1 MQSGLMWTYPLGRY
15 YDVWYD
21 EVSSKEPTDRES
33 KAQLVDR
40 LRENPHTSEED
51 IRVEV
56 EQGVAVLT
64 GDVSSIL
71 AKRTA
76 GDDAWDTR
84 GVVDVSNQLRVMEG
98 SAA

>member
-1 MQSGLMWTYPLGRY
+1 MHSGLMWAYPLGRY
-15 YDVWYD
+15 YDDWYD
-21 EVSSKEPTDRES
+21 EVSPKQPTDRKI

-40 LRENPHTSEED
+40 LGENPHTAEED

-76 GDDAWDTR
+76 GDDA
-84 GVVDVSNQLRVMEG
+84 
-98 SAA
+98 